1 MKKNYGILLL
11 LVVLSSCQK
20 SQDYNDNILKFY
32 GDVYEDIGYSVAKTD
47 NGYVIGGQLT
57 IVSRTGNYINID
69 KSQNNK
75 KLAIIKTGADG
86 NVIWKKSFGDK
97 LTGAGSKVIV
107 LDDGSIVCT
116 GYVTDTVSLQKDIFV
131 VKTDGDGGNLVQK
144 VYASTGNQ
152 YGIDIVKT
160 SEGFL
165 ILGSTDVARLPLTD
179 STGNIAG
186 NKDILLL
193 RTDNNLVQIQSI
205 ATGYPGNDV
214 GAAIKPD
221 VNGGYIV
228 AGTTDRSEIKTQQA
242 ANNIL
247 LFKVNSSFQVTDP
260 KIIGKTDD
268 EYAVDLEVSG
278 DGWYIIPVTVG
289 ADGTNQKGF
298 LLKMPQDNNPSPPV
312 FGSYIALS
320 DPTLSYSLKAISK
333 YKTNSF
339 VLAGQ
344 TGTGTLAKMLI
355 IAVDADGNK
364 LEGKEKILVGTGSQA
379 AYDVISDTDG
389 YIIAVGKNSYETNS
403 LICLLKFR
411 F

>member
-1 MKKNYGILLL
+1 MKRNYGILLL
-11 LVVLSSCQK
+11 LIVLSSCQK

-57 IVSRTGNYINID
+57 IVSRTGNYINTD

-75 KLAIIKTGADG
+75 KLAIIKTDADG
-86 NVIWKKSFGDK
+86 NEIWKKSFGDK
-97 LTGAGSKVIV
+97 LTGTGSKIIV

-116 GYVTDTVSLQKDIFV
+116 GYLTDTVNLQRDIFV
-131 VKTDGDGGNLVQK
+131 VKVDANGETLMQK
-144 VYASTGNQ
+144 TYQSSGNQ

-186 NKDILLL
+186 NKDILLI
-193 RTDNNLVQIQSI
+193 RTDNNLEQIQSI
-205 ATGYPGNDV
+205 VKGYPGNDV

-221 VNGGYIV
+221 INGGYIV
-228 AGTTDRSEIKTQQA
+228 AGTTDRSEIKTDQA

-247 LFKVNSSFQVTDP
+247 LLKINSLFQVTNS

-268 EYAVDLEVSG
+268 EYAVDLEVTS
-278 DGWYIIPVTVG
+278 DGYIIPVTVG

-298 LLKMPQDNNPSPPV
+298 ILKVPQDIYSTPV
-312 FGSYIALS
+312 FGSYIALT
-320 DPTLSYSLKAISK
+320 DPTISYSLKAISK

-344 TGTGTLAKMLI
+344 TGTGSLAKMLV
-355 IAVDADGNK
+355 IAIDADGNK
-364 LEGKEKILVGTGSQA
+364 VAGKEKILVGTGSQA
-379 AYDVISDTDG
+379 AYDVISDSDG
-389 YIIAVGKNSYETNS
+389 SIIAVGENSYETNS